1 MATADL
7 LTPLS
12 AGLDGLSLADS
23 KATSTSYQVRVSR
36 KGYYQGRWVSKGGR
50 KGERKRCRIDEIRF
64 FSFQIVEPTVVPK
77 KTSELLNRIKG
88 EGVQVSYRFT
98 RRPHISSPKLVGVE
112 LSVQNTLDTSIG
124 AVSIGETRLQSEMTL
139 RETGGVSSLA
149 PNSTSNF
156 TIGIDFND
164 TQQPAKFDIW

>member
-1 MATADL
+1 M
-7 LTPLS
+7 
-12 AGLDGLSLADS
+12 
-23 KATSTSYQVRVSR
+23 
-36 KGYYQGRWVSKGGR
+36 
-50 KGERKRCRIDEIRF
+50 
-64 FSFQIVEPTVVPK
+64 PK

-88 EGVQVSYRFT
+88 GGVQVNYRFT
-98 RRPHISSPKLVGVE
+98 RRPHISAAKLVGVE
-112 LSVQNTLDTSIG
+112 LSVQNTLDTPIG

-139 RETGGVSSLA
+139 RETGGVNSVA